1 MSLIIS
7 SINWNYKPYDLPALF
22 GQYDPRLCNYR
33 KTRGSR
39 RLARETFGILLSWKR
54 SRSPRHNNFFTDYRD
69 IKFKLTAHRLH
80 SENRNTVLWN
90 KNYRNTAPK
99 ITQYRNTANPYAPL
113 RSSWNQHF
121 FVKLALNFQQ
131 YLFQFFCALNI
142 ACYLSWK
149 KKFKKTHVSKPNTIF
164 GLLFFVNA
172 SG

>member
-69 IKFKLTAHRLH
+69 IKFKLTAHRLD

-113 RSSWNQHF
+113 LKNCDLLKWFNRLSLVHLGLFLSF
-121 FVKLALNFQQ
+121 FR
-131 YLFQFFCALNI
+131 CNI
-142 ACYLSWK
+142 FNWCED
-149 KKFKKTHVSKPNTIF
+149 
-164 GLLFFVNA
+164 VNVQIYKWDTD
-172 SG
+172 